1 MAKPLLPKPEGG
13 LHDPLDKWDTLNN
26 LRDAATTDVLEG
38 AAEVNRLRDA
48 LQQPN
53 LSHGARLA
61 LSKSLIDS
69 KVNLEK
75 AKRVGQKIVDDLNA
89 TRRLDQQINF
99 RLNSIKTYLSNNQAL
114 DAEVLKGIK
123 ASETA
128 LQELLEEA
136 KDLSGSV
143 EGIDSILER
152 VLTIEDSLQDLPKD
166 LRLELKDQAATLKT
180 IEARQKEAEDFLIA
194 HGKKMDALKAGIKGW
209 AAKKAMGVAD
219 RLGIGAFSVGGII
232 RAGIGTKNVV
242 KGTYKKVNDT
252 RKYLKTLA
260 EAKRMSADPSKV
272 KGATPGSY
280 KGLNDRET
288 DRGRDRDNGGEY
300 TGNSKGQVR
309 SLIDVVQKLAKHYSV
324 KSVLNKLTGRT
335 DPEDGPPKND
345 EKNSLVAPKKAIGVG
360 DSADP
365 NSKLVQE
372 VHGIRTDFK
381 ATISDSTEQAN
392 DQLDVQ
398 KSVESRVTEYLEYA
412 QRYQRRL
419 LDALGSLKKKGGAGD
434 SIFGSLLKGGVGGL
448 IKKLLPGLGGLLAGG
463 MAGGLIRKLSGR
475 VIGLIWGA
483 IKAATGPLTRLMLS
497 GVGLLTR
504 AGSIVMSS
512 ASVFLKK
519 GATLAIELGKKAAA
533 FAINAASALAKL
545 AIGGATAAVA
555 AGTPV
560 AQAAAK
566 KLLPRVL
573 GAVKRNV
580 GLGMLL
586 HTDSLNANEDAELAK
601 YRARGATIDG
611 PTPALAGSKGSPAVV
626 QTTPNTISPAAQS
639 AIEGTATL
647 VPAHH
652 STEMLKSQ
660 VATRKEKV
668 VQLEALIRSQQQEET
683 VPEGYAAAQK
693 ELVQQHAG
701 LKDLELRLSI
711 AQSSGSQSQA
721 PETQEVSST
730 AVSNSVS
737 SAESPTGSTS
747 TSTPSGSS
755 SSMDAGAGA
764 SNPKITNKGA
774 PYTGT
779 TGSKVS
785 DHANKLFQIRGGAN
799 TDGLNAGFQ
808 SNLVGM
814 AKEYYEQTG
823 KQIPINSGYRSLE
836 EQAQLY
842 ATKPKGY
849 AARSGRSIHNFGG
862 ALDTDSVIGND
873 LEKRGLLKKY
883 GMERPHAHEK
893 WHIQPMGLT
902 LAAARAGIFSADE
915 PHNQGGEAKVQ
926 TSGSPKTASSAP
938 VTPANSIQ
946 VASSSPVAGSSS
958 GGSTYNTDTYKGTT
972 TAVAR
977 PSAQALSA
985 PEPPAFAQPAKEEK
999 SISTSTPHRQTTSM
1013 GSNPRYGVRDIP
1025 TFDQSDSLFLA
1036 MNLGVMG

>member
-13 LHDPLDKWDTLNN
+13 LHDPLDKWGTLNN

-61 LSKSLIDS
+61 LSKALIDS

-75 AKRVGQKIVDDLNA
+75 AKRVGQKIVNDLNA

-114 DAEVLKGIK
+114 DVEVLKGIK

-128 LQELLEEA
+128 LQDLLEEA

-152 VLTIEDSLQDLPKD
+152 VISIEDSLQDLPKD
-166 LRLELKDQAATLKT
+166 LRLELKNQAATLKT
-180 IEARQKEAEDFLIA
+180 IEARQKEAEDFLTA
-194 HGKKMDALKAGIKGW
+194 HGKKMDSLKTDIKGW

-242 KGTYKKVNDT
+242 KGTHKKVNDT
-252 RKYLKTLA
+252 RNYLKTLA
-260 EAKRMSADPSKV
+260 EAKRIGADPSKG

-280 KGLNDRET
+280 KGLKGRET
-288 DRGRDRDNGGEY
+288 DRGRDRDNSGEY
-300 TGNSKGQVR
+300 TDNSKGQVR

-324 KSVLNKLTGRT
+324 KGVLNKLTGRT
-335 DPEDGPPKND
+335 DPEDSPSKDD
-345 EKNSLVAPKKAIGVG
+345 EKNSLVAPKKAIGAG
-360 DSADP
+360 GAADS

-372 VHGIRTDFK
+372 VHGIRIDFK
-381 ATISDSTEQAN
+381 ASISDSTEQAN
-392 DQLDVQ
+392 DQLDAQ
-398 KSVESRVTEYLEYA
+398 KSVEARVTEYLEYA

-419 LDALGSLKKKGGAGD
+419 LDALGSLKKGGSGD

-533 FAINAASALAKL
+533 FALNAASALAKL
-545 AIGGATAAVA
+545 AIGGAATAAAVA
-555 AGTPV
+555 AP
-560 AQAAAK
+560 AQT
-566 KLLPRVL
+566 LLPRIL
-573 GAVKRNV
+573 GMVKRNV

-611 PTPALAGSKGSPAVV
+611 PTPALAGANGRPAVV

-647 VPAHH
+647 VPVHH

-660 VATRKEKV
+660 IATRKEKV
-668 VQLEALIRSQQQEET
+668 VQLEALIRSQQQET
-683 VPEGYAAAQK
+683 APEGYAAAQK
-693 ELVQQHAG
+693 ELLQQHAG
-701 LKDLELRLSI
+701 LKDLELRLSL
-711 AQSSGSQSQA
+711 AQSSGSQSEA

-730 AVSNSVS
+730 SVPNTVS

-747 TSTPSGSS
+747 SSTPSN
-755 SSMDAGAGA
+755 SSMGAGA
-764 SNPKITNKGA
+764 SNPKVTNKGA

-823 KQIPINSGYRSLE
+823 KQIPVNSGYRSLE
-836 EQAQLY
+836 EQAHLY

-849 AARSGRSIHNFGG
+849 AARPGRSIHNFGG

-883 GMERPHAHEK
+883 GMERPLAHEK

-915 PHNQGGEAKVQ
+915 PHSQGGEAKVQ
-926 TSGSPKTASSAP
+926 TSGAPKTASSAP

-958 GGSTYNTDTYKGTT
+958 GGSTYSTDSYKGTT
-972 TAVAR
+972 TAAAR

-985 PEPPAFAQPAKEEK
+985 PEPPAFAQPAKAEK